1 MNWPFFIARRLI
13 WSRQRSFSKLIV
25 RLATSGVALSVAVM
39 LISLATVTGF
49 RDGIRQKVTGFT
61 GHLAVNAL
69 NNNNSLEQVPIL
81 RDAKVEEGLWK
92 MPRVEK
98 VSAIAQKPGIIKGED
113 DLDGIVL
120 KGVDQHYDW
129 SFLKEALVEG
139 RLPKHTDSAAAA
151 EVLVSR
157 YTARRLKLKIGDKLR
172 VLFISSDSFGNNTTS
187 AVAPRISGIYETG
200 LEEQDRLM
208 AFTSLSLLQRVYRH
222 PRVITQWE
230 IRLKQEFLDRD
241 PELLHRTTEFIHTQ
255 IPSGLRAW
263 NIFEQQPQ
271 IFEWLGY
278 LDTNVEIIIVL
289 MVVVA
294 SINMCIALM
303 ILLLERTNMIGL
315 LKAFGAADGPIRRIF
330 LTHAAFIILGGL
342 ALGNLFGLGFCFLQ
356 ERFAFIRLPRET
368 YYVDRMLVEIVPMHV
383 ALVNAGTFVLVLL
396 VLFIPAAW
404 VSRLSPVKTIKFN

>member
-1 MNWPFFIARRLI
+1 
-13 WSRQRSFSKLIV
+13 
-25 RLATSGVALSVAVM
+25 M

-81 RDAKVEEGLWK
+81 RDLKVEERLWK

-120 KGVDQHYDW
+120 KGVDQNYDW

-151 EVLVSR
+151 EVLISR
-157 YTARRLKLKIGDKLR
+157 FTAKRLKLKTGDKLR
-172 VLFISSDSFGNNTTS
+172 VLFINADSTGKNNTS

-222 PRVITQWE
+222 PEVITQWE

-241 PELLHRTTEFIHTQ
+241 PELLHRSTELIHTQ
-255 IPSGLRAW
+255 IPAGLRAW

-315 LKAFGAADGPIRRIF
+315 LKAFGAADGPIRRVF

-368 YYVDRMLVEIVPMHV
+368 YYVDRMMVEIVPMHV
-383 ALVNAGTFVLVLL
+383 ALVNAGTFILVLL

>member
-1 MNWPFFIARRLI
+1 
-13 WSRQRSFSKLIV
+13 
-25 RLATSGVALSVAVM
+25 M

-92 MPRVEK
+92 MPRVDK

-120 KGVDQHYDW
+120 KGVDHNYDW
-129 SFLKEALVEG
+129 AFLKEALVEG

-241 PELLHRTTEFIHTQ
+241 PELLHRTTEFIHAQ
-255 IPSGLRAW
+255 IPAGLRAW

-342 ALGNLFGLGFCFLQ
+342 ALGNLFGLGFCYLQ

>member
-1 MNWPFFIARRLI
+1 
-13 WSRQRSFSKLIV
+13 
-25 RLATSGVALSVAVM
+25 M

-241 PELLHRTTEFIHTQ
+241 PELLHRTTEFIHAQ
-255 IPSGLRAW
+255 IPAGLRAW

-383 ALVNAGTFVLVLL
+383 ALVNAGTFVLILL